1 MHLGPA
7 HGDRVTIGPRHW
19 LPGLLG
25 LCAVVT
31 VGLLVWPAAS
41 AAPPARPPADH
52 YRGPDIE
59 TRRVGPV
66 SKFALRLAS
75 PDLPAP
81 ATPEAVEA
89 VPVLVG
95 VAGRRA
101 YLRSAAT
108 GEVEGVSIGA
118 SIDGWRLVSVSARA
132 ATLRG
137 ATGDKRV
144 QMFAPTSAT
153 SQPEAG
159 VAAATPAS
167 PPAAPI
173 DPPTGG

>member
-1 MHLGPA
+1 MKIS
-7 HGDRVTIGPRHW
+7 VRHW
-19 LPGLLG
+19 LPALLG
-25 LCAVVT
+25 LSAVVT
-31 VGLLVWPAAS
+31 VGLLVWPATS
-41 AAPPARPPADH
+41 ATPSARPPADH

-59 TRRVGPV
+59 TRRAGPV

-75 PDLPAP
+75 PDSPA
-81 ATPEAVEA
+81 AAAPEAIEA

-95 VAGRRA
+95 VAGQRA

-144 QMFAPTSAT
+144 QMFAPTSAAP
-153 SQPEAG
+153 PEAG
-159 VAAATPAS
+159 VAAATPAI
-167 PPAAPI
+167 PV
-173 DPPTGG
+173 DPPIGG